1 MSVGHLLP
9 TDGVTGGLWLGALV
23 DAGADVD
30 RMQAAV
36 AGLGIGQVELSAEPV
51 AVDEIAATR
60 VAVRIADGAPRLPGW
75 EDLRDVLEA
84 ADLDQEVRERALGV
98 ARRLI
103 EAEAAVHRTAPD
115 QVRLHELGDPDTVV
129 EIVATI
135 AGLRALGVQRLTCGP
150 VALGSGT
157 VNTAHGTLS
166 VPPPAVVE
174 LLHGVVVHAGHR
186 DGELTTPTGAALVAE
201 LATPVDGTPP
211 LRLTGRGRG
220 AVGDPGARD
229 ARVLT
234 LLLGDDAWSRV
245 PEAR

>member
-1 MSVGHLLP
+1 MIVAHLLP

-30 RMQAAV
+30 RMQAA
-36 AGLGIGQVELSAEPV
+36 ADDLGIGEVELVAEPV

-60 VAVRIADGAPRLPGW
+60 VTVEVADDVPRLPAW
-75 EDLRDVLEA
+75 EDLRTTLEA
-84 ADLDQEVRERALGV
+84 ADLDAEVAKRALQTV
-98 ARRLI
+98 RRLI
-103 EAEAAVHRTAPD
+103 EAEAAVHRRDPSD
-115 QVRLHELGDPDTVV
+115 VRLHELGDPGTVV
-129 EIVATI
+129 EVVATI
-135 AGLRALGVQRLTCGP
+135 TGLRSLGIERITCGP

-157 VNTAHGTLS
+157 VDTAHGTLP

-220 AVGDPGARD
+220 AVGDPGAPD
-229 ARVLT
+229 ARALT
-234 LLLGDDAWSRV
+234 LLLGDDA
-245 PEAR
+245 